1 MKPKEE
7 IKKKD
12 VILVVDKKQKSLYKK
27 LGTVVHV
34 GTPAEKKVG
43 VEFPFKVTPKQKIAF
58 KSTKPDNCAL
68 LDLK

>member
-12 VILVVDKKQKSLYKK
+12 IILVVDKKQKSLYKK

-43 VEFPFKVTPKQKIAF
+43 VEFPFKVTPK
-58 KSTKPDNCAL
+58 
-68 LDLK
+68 